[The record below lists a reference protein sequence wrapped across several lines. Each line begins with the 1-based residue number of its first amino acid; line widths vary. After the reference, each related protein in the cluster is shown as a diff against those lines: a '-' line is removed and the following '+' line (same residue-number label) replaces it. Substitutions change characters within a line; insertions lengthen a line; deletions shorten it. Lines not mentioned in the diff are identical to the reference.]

1 MEVSG
6 TNSEDGCVDTLP
18 ACVPEPPHRLGRSS
32 TLVSGSES
40 TDNHPVT
47 PACTE
52 ATSRHPFPAPRVRP
66 WLATPNFV
74 DHASARPPDSSGT
87 GLLHDTTTMR
97 NPRLHVD
104 LPLAAG
110 ARIALPE
117 TAGHHATR
125 VLRLGAGDALTVFDG
140 RGGEYDAVIA
150 RASRG
155 AVEVD
160 VGAHAAVDRESTLEV
175 ELVQGICKGDR
186 MDLVV
191 QKATELGVWAI
202 RPIVCQRTVV
212 KLDPARAERRIAHWR
227 AIAVHAA
234 QQSGRTRVPEVARG
248 RGFRCVAGVPRWRG
262 GIRSL
267 AARRGVALRCRA
279 ARIGRAGTPAR
290 RPGRR
295 SRSPGGRARPGRRVR
310 STAARTEGAADRNGG
325 TGRAQRAAGAMG
337 RLAIVGS
344 APVSA
349 ILSRGRAEKSGPG
362 ADPSGDH

>member
-1 MEVSG
+1 
-6 TNSEDGCVDTLP
+6 
-18 ACVPEPPHRLGRSS
+18 
-32 TLVSGSES
+32 
-40 TDNHPVT
+40 
-47 PACTE
+47 
-52 ATSRHPFPAPRVRP
+52 
-66 WLATPNFV
+66 
-74 DHASARPPDSSGT
+74 
-87 GLLHDTTTMR
+87 MR

-150 RASRG
+150 QASRG

-234 QQSGRTRVPEVARG
+234 QQSGRTRVPEVAGVEGFDAWLACPGGGAGFVLSPHAGASLSDVAPPESDAPVRLLVGPEGGLAPREVG
-248 RGFRCVAGVPRWRG
+248 RARDAGF
-262 GIRSL
+262 
-267 AARRGVALRCRA
+267 VALRL
-279 ARIGRAGTPAR
+279 GP
-290 RPGRR
+290 
-295 SRSPGGRARPGRRVR
+295 RVLR
-310 STAARTEGAADRNGG
+310 TETAALVA
-325 TGRAQRAAGAMG
+325 
-337 RLAIVGS
+337 
-344 APVSA
+344 
-349 ILSRGRAEKSGPG
+349 LSVLQARW
-362 ADPSGDH
+362 GDLR